1 MPKNTPNSIEL
12 APLDRSAYPSTIKAP
27 EFTLLCR
34 IAYLTNGGTAPIAYS
49 SSEAMTE
56 LKFSRPSLNRA
67 LNGLLNVGCINV
79 QIIANVRYV
88 ALTSEAKLKT
98 APLSSAPA
106 PVARATVSAPK
117 AQPKL
122 QPARPP
128 LYTYLK
134 ENGYRVPGFTLKN
147 GPTFKN
153 YVDEPLLAPV
163 RENLLKFDLRP
174 LVEASGLKLTP
185 FGKPHSWQFD
195 FTELQDR
202 LKPIN
207 MQLDQ
212 IVEQFPYF
220 NGYNC
225 NSSHYRHLWREFFI
239 FSMVIE
245 LTAGL
250 SDFFICQKEFDP
262 LGDNFLSLWFE
273 NQRGPLCACLD
284 ACYVSDAGS
293 LPLARRILDNFMPTK
308 SDSILS
314 YALVCVKNEVADLL
328 NREHT
333 ALKCFSGFR
342 EAFIAYAERQAFLPE
357 ARITPVR
364 APNWLEG
371 VWGYDL
377 KMNLLSHEVI
387 RYTPRITWPFILFRT
402 LVSMTELTDL
412 RDGPSEER
420 NDLAF
425 VVLRRTFTKGR
436 GQVEFERLAQVL
448 APYFP
453 FFNQVAPMFKTFK
466 DQENAYYGF
475 TL

>member
-1 MPKNTPNSIEL
+1 MPKTTPNSIEL
-12 APLDRSAYPSTIKAP
+12 APLDRAAYHKVNDKA
-27 EFTLLCR
+27 FAFLCR
-34 IAYLTNGGTAPIAYS
+34 IAFLANGSTQYVVYTNETACK
-49 SSEAMTE
+49 EFQCDRMTI
-56 LKFSRPSLNRA
+56 SRH
-67 LNGLLNVGCINV
+67 IK
-79 QIIANVRYV
+79 
-88 ALTSEAKLKT
+88 ALTSASYLSIDLSNKLRLVRLNIPAIFK
-98 APLSSAPA
+98 SVSQAPA
-106 PVARATVSAPK
+106 PVAKAAVSAPK
-117 AQPKL
+117 VQPKL
-122 QPARPP
+122 QPARTP
-128 LYTYLK
+128 LYAYLK
-134 ENGYRVPGFTLKN
+134 ENGYRIPSFALKN

-293 LPLARRILDNFMPTK
+293 LPLANRIVETFVPTK
-308 SDSILS
+308 ADNILT
-314 YALVCVKNEVADLL
+314 YAMKCVRNEVADLL

>member
-98 APLSSAPA
+98 VPLAAPA
-106 PVARATVSAPK
+106 PVAKATVSAPK
-117 AQPKL
+117 VQPKL
-122 QPARPP
+122 QPARTP
-128 LYTYLK
+128 LYAYLK
-134 ENGYRVPGFTLKN
+134 ENGYRVPGFALKN

-293 LPLARRILDNFMPTK
+293 LPLANRIVETFMPTK
-308 SDSILS
+308 ADNILT
-314 YALVCVKNEVADLL
+314 YAMKCVRNEVADLL